1 VLLIACLNVATLLV
15 ARGRARQS
23 EIRVRLA
30 LGASRWRLVRQL
42 LIESV
47 MLATAGGLVLAWWG
61 SRWLLRLMPIG
72 NGGSPLG
79 FRARGVLVFGLDPE
93 RQGYSP
99 ERSLAL
105 YRQSLERLGAL
116 AGVRLAALSDLTLLG
131 GWNNMS
137 DCHTGDGRAPAGGTE
152 RTVRWSGVSPGFLS
166 TMGIALKLG
175 RDLEW
180 SDLDA
185 GRRVAVVNMVA
196 RRTGEIGIRMALGAG
211 RGRVV
216 WMVVR
221 ESLGVAA
228 AGLAA
233 GVPLALGLSRFL
245 ESQLCEVKPRDALS
259 TIAVPAALC
268 APRKPTPSGSAFD
281 PADGSLQPAIP
292 ISRTV
297 SARRAISVAVAGDA
311 PGREPLHFRRY
322 RLWRGRATSGEP
334 PVPAPDRPCA
344 AFRCP

>member
-1 VLLIACLNVATLLV
+1 
-15 ARGRARQS
+15 
-23 EIRVRLA
+23 
-30 LGASRWRLVRQL
+30 
-42 LIESV
+42 
-47 MLATAGGLVLAWWG
+47 
-61 SRWLLRLMPIG
+61 
-72 NGGSPLG
+72 
-79 FRARGVLVFGLDPE
+79 VLVFGLDPE

-221 ESLGVAA
+221 ESLALAA
-228 AGLAA
+228 AGLAVGLPA
-233 GVPLALGLSRFL
+233 ALALTRFL
-245 ESQLCEVKPRDALS
+245 ESQLYQVQPADPATAAAVVLVLLAVAAAAALL
-259 TIAVPAALC
+259 PAARAAGI
-268 APRKPTPSGSAFD
+268 APAQ
-281 PADGSLQPAIP
+281 AL
-292 ISRTV
+292 
-297 SARRAISVAVAGDA
+297 RA
-311 PGREPLHFRRY
+311 E
-322 RLWRGRATSGEP
+322 
-334 PVPAPDRPCA
+334 
-344 AFRCP
+344 